1 MKDKIELSQISIY
14 IATIIGAI
22 FLGLNVKNIHQIN
35 DYLPITLAVLMYSM
49 FLQLPFA
56 QLKES
61 LSHRK
66 FIIALLLSNYIVV
79 PIVVA
84 ILIQFLPNE
93 STVVFAVLLVLLT
106 PCIDYVIVFTHLGK
120 GDAKLML
127 AATPLLLITQML
139 LLPLYI
145 WLLIGKKFL
154 VTLSIVPFVES
165 FTFLLV
171 LPFITALLM
180 QKISSKNTALNA
192 LHKISDWLPVPF
204 MALVLL
210 IIIASQITE
219 LLNHQQLLLKIIPI
233 YVAFMVVMLPLN
245 IMMGTFFR
253 LQSEAKRTLIYSAG
267 TRNSLAVLPF
277 VLALPK
283 EMTIVATIIIVTQ
296 TIIEL
301 MGELIYVKI
310 TPKIH

>member
-245 IMMGTFFR
+245 IMMGKFFR

-283 EMTIVATIIIVTQ
+283 EMAIVATIIIVTQ

>member
-245 IMMGTFFR
+245 IMMGKFFR